1 MLESILKDLPF
12 NIIFLDNDTEI
23 FYYLSEEK
31 GIKIAKMYYEVSCL
45 MKEKY
50 KKLTGN
56 FSLKDFLSFY
66 DALDY
71 SDVLDFVYDF
81 INMKIR

>member
-1 MLESILKDLPF
+1 
-12 NIIFLDNDTEI
+12 
-23 FYYLSEEK
+23 
-31 GIKIAKMYYEVSCL
+31 

-50 KKLTGN
+50 KKLASN
-56 FSLKDFLSFY
+56 FSLKDFLNFY